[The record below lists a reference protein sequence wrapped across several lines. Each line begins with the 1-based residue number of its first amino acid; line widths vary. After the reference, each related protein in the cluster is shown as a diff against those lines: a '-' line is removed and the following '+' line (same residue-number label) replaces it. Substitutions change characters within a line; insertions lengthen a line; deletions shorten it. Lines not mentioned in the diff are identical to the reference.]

1 MNSFLSK
8 SRYLVLIA
16 VISSLVAATATFLW
30 GTYKTIIVS
39 IHLVTA
45 VGGEA
50 HRIRVEAI
58 AIMDIFLIGTA
69 LLIFSL
75 GLHELFIGK
84 LDLPNWMKINDLD
97 DLKEKLRSVIIFVM
111 TVTFLEHLVRWENA
125 AATLM
130 FSAAI
135 GIMIIVLVAVG
146 WLRRRGSG

>member
-16 VISSLVAATATFLW
+16 VISSLVVAAATFLW

-75 GLHELFIGK
+75 GLHGF
-84 LDLPNWMKINDLD
+84 
-97 DLKEKLRSVIIFVM
+97 S
-111 TVTFLEHLVRWENA
+111 LENLICL
-125 AATLM
+125 T
-130 FSAAI
+130 
-135 GIMIIVLVAVG
+135 G
-146 WLRRRGSG
+146 